1 MKCWR
6 NACNLGRNSSSL
18 TPSRKENT
26 PLKLT
31 NEMSCICSPVVF
43 LRMRVLPK
51 YAFGRNR
58 DDPSPLLPVNPP
70 GADQA
75 WRSGQ
80 LSTVVESKMGA
91 VAWGQWPTLRFPSH
105 RVTGGGHP

>member
-31 NEMSCICSPVVF
+31 NEISCICSPVVF
-43 LRMRVLPK
+43 LRMRILPK
-51 YAFGRNR
+51 YGFGRNH
-58 DDPSPLLPVNPP
+58 DDPSSLLPVNPQVRTSLAFRP
-70 GADQA
+70 TFDCVRAEFVSED
-75 WRSGQ
+75 RSISALVSG
-80 LSTVVESKMGA
+80 
-91 VAWGQWPTLRFPSH
+91 
-105 RVTGGGHP
+105 